1 MKRIGSSGG
10 SAKTLPHGC
19 RKGNINLRNFV
30 GRVAR
35 ERHAAS
41 HTMADVQQ
49 ILEQYWAYPTFRP
62 LQREIIDSVLSGRDT
77 VALLPTGG
85 GKSLTYQVPA
95 LALPGVTIVITPL
108 IALMKDQVDALRRRR
123 INAVAIHSAMSA
135 REIDIALDNCVYGD
149 VKLLYIAPE
158 RIDTRIFHARVR
170 KMEVSLVAVD
180 EAHCISEWGY
190 DFRPAY
196 LKISRLREWLPD
208 TPFLAVTATATALV
222 LEDITRHL
230 KLDEPRIF
238 RGSFARPNIR
248 FVVRRCE
255 NKLDQMLRIIRGV
268 GGSGIVYAR
277 TRKATEDLAAQL
289 QAEGVR
295 ADCYHAGLGFRM
307 RAAKQEAWLRGEV
320 QVMVATNAFGMGI
333 DKADV
338 RFVVHDQI
346 PASLEAYYQ
355 EAGRA
360 GRDGAPSYAV
370 LLYNEMD
377 SMAARRRIETEYP
390 PLETVKKVY
399 EAIFN
404 YLQIPIGGG
413 RETVHDFDLSDFSTR
428 FKFYS
433 LTAFNA
439 IKLLELNG
447 YMTLTDLLDNP
458 TRIMFRMSREEL
470 YRLQV
475 DRTDLDS
482 FLRILLRL
490 YTGLFTEFV
499 VVDEAYIA
507 RMSGYTERRVSEL
520 LYQLSVMH
528 VIRYI
533 PRRSSPLLI
542 LQEER
547 LPIEDVVIAPA
558 TYHRRR
564 EMEELRSAAMVEYA
578 ENDSQCRSV
587 FLREY
592 FDEQEPEPCGVC
604 DVCLSRRR
612 EDMYRSSDA
621 YGAMRQELLQ
631 VLTSQPQGRSM
642 TLRALMAAVPGRPMM
657 VLTQLRRLLAE
668 GKARQLPDGGL
679 VAE

>member
-1 MKRIGSSGG
+1 M
-10 SAKTLPHGC
+10 
-19 RKGNINLRNFV
+19 
-30 GRVAR
+30 
-35 ERHAAS
+35 
-41 HTMADVQQ
+41 
-49 ILEQYWAYPTFRP
+49 
-62 LQREIIDSVLSGRDT
+62 
-77 VALLPTGG
+77 
-85 GKSLTYQVPA
+85 
-95 LALPGVTIVITPL
+95 
-108 IALMKDQVDALRRRR
+108 
-123 INAVAIHSAMSA
+123 
-135 REIDIALDNCVYGD
+135 
-149 VKLLYIAPE
+149 
-158 RIDTRIFHARVR
+158 
-170 KMEVSLVAVD
+170 
-180 EAHCISEWGY
+180 
-190 DFRPAY
+190 
-196 LKISRLREWLPD
+196 
-208 TPFLAVTATATALV
+208 
-222 LEDITRHL
+222 
-230 KLDEPRIF
+230 
-238 RGSFARPNIR
+238 
-248 FVVRRCE
+248 
-255 NKLDQMLRIIRGV
+255 
-268 GGSGIVYAR
+268 
-277 TRKATEDLAAQL
+277 
-289 QAEGVR
+289 
-295 ADCYHAGLGFRM
+295 
-307 RAAKQEAWLRGEV
+307 
-320 QVMVATNAFGMGI
+320 
-333 DKADV
+333 
-338 RFVVHDQI
+338 
-346 PASLEAYYQ
+346 
-355 EAGRA
+355 
-360 GRDGAPSYAV
+360 
-370 LLYNEMD
+370 
-377 SMAARRRIETEYP
+377 
-390 PLETVKKVY
+390 
-399 EAIFN
+399 
-404 YLQIPIGGG
+404 
-413 RETVHDFDLSDFSTR
+413 
-428 FKFYS
+428 
-433 LTAFNA
+433 
-439 IKLLELNG
+439 
-447 YMTLTDLLDNP
+447 
-458 TRIMFRMSREEL
+458 
-470 YRLQV
+470 QV

-657 VLTQLRRLLAE
+657 VLTQLRRLLVE